1 MLDLRRL
8 RLLRELHRRGTI
20 AAVAEALTFTASA
33 VSQQLGVLERE
44 AGVPLLERSGR
55 RVTLTPAGRTLVT
68 HADAVLERLE
78 LAVAEL
84 AGAREGIGGPL
95 RIGTFPSGG
104 PAIVPATLAELA
116 RQHPALEPMVQEI
129 DSARVSDGLRAGEL
143 DVALVHD
150 YDFVPAPP
158 DTAVDQVPLLEEP
171 MYLATGTTTA
181 TGSTLGAG
189 ITPGAG
195 TTAGTGITLGAGT
208 TPGTGMTPGIG
219 TQTGTSTGASPA
231 DTPPPAPTPAP
242 PDDQGGVEGVGPAPA
257 PLRGG
262 ATQDIAAQHVDA
274 RGHTLADLLGP
285 WATAPWITA
294 RDGTTGHAMAVRAC
308 QAAGFQPRIRHQ
320 VNDFRTVLAL
330 AAHGQGAGFVP
341 EMATAQPPEGV
352 VLTRLPLYRRSKVA
366 FRAGG
371 GAHPAI
377 AAFVTAARTAVGT
390 AVRTTDQAA
399 TPPRHGR

>member
-8 RLLRELHRRGTI
+8 RLLRELDRRGTI
-20 AAVAEALTFTASA
+20 AAVAEALSFTASA
-33 VSQQLGVLERE
+33 VSQQLSVLERE

-55 RVTLTPAGRTLVT
+55 RVALTPAGHALVT

-78 LAVAEL
+78 LAVSEL

-116 RQHPALEPMVQEI
+116 QRHPALEPMVQEI

-150 YDFVPAPP
+150 YDFVPATP
-158 DTAVDQVPLLEEP
+158 DTTVDQVPLLDEP
-171 MYLATGTTTA
+171 MYLATGA
-181 TGSTLGAG
+181 A
-189 ITPGAG
+189 
-195 TTAGTGITLGAGT
+195 
-208 TPGTGMTPGIG
+208 
-219 TQTGTSTGASPA
+219 A
-231 DTPPPAPTPAP
+231 DTDTSW
-242 PDDQGGVEGVGPAPA
+242 
-257 PLRGG
+257 G
-262 ATQDIAAQHVDA
+262 AAA
-274 RGHTLADLLGP
+274 RGDSLAELLGP

-330 AAHGQGAGFVP
+330 AAIGQGAGFVP
-341 EMATAQPPEGV
+341 EMATAHAPEGV

-366 FRAGG
+366 FRTGG

-377 AAFVTAARTAVGT
+377 AAFVAAARTAVDTTGHRGT
-390 AVRTTDQAA
+390 SAGRT
-399 TPPRHGR
+399 PH

>member
-1 MLDLRRL
+1 MLDVRRL
-8 RLLRELHRRGTI
+8 HLLRELHRRGTI
-20 AAVAEALTFTASA
+20 AAVADALTFTASA
-33 VSQQLGVLERE
+33 VSQQLSVLERE

-55 RVTLTPAGRTLVT
+55 RVVLTPAGRTLVA

-78 LAVAEL
+78 LAVSEL

-116 RQHPALEPMVQEI
+116 RRHPALEPMVQEI

-158 DTAVDQVPLLEEP
+158 DAAVDQVPLLEEP
-171 MYLATGTTTA
+171 MYLATGADTAIDTDAA
-181 TGSTLGAG
+181 TGT
-189 ITPGAG
+189 
-195 TTAGTGITLGAGT
+195 GTGTRV
-208 TPGTGMTPGIG
+208 GTG
-219 TQTGTSTGASPA
+219 A
-231 DTPPPAPTPAP
+231 AP
-242 PDDQGGVEGVGPAPA
+242 GPA
-257 PLRGG
+257 
-262 ATQDIAAQHVDA
+262 A
-274 RGHTLADLLGP
+274 RGDTLAELLGP

-330 AAHGQGAGFVP
+330 ASIGQGAGFVP
-341 EMATAQPPEGV
+341 EMATTHAPEGV
-352 VLTRLPLYRRSKVA
+352 VLTRLPLFRRSKVA

-371 GAHPAI
+371 GSHPAI
-377 AAFVTAARTAVGT
+377 SAFVAAARTAVGAT
-390 AVRTTDQAA
+390 ARSS
-399 TPPRHGR
+399 

>member
-1 MLDLRRL
+1 MLDVRRL
-8 RLLRELHRRGTI
+8 HLLRELHRRGTI

-33 VSQQLGVLERE
+33 VSQQLSVLERE

-55 RVTLTPAGRTLVT
+55 RVVLTPAGRTLVT

-78 LAVAEL
+78 LAVSEL

-116 RQHPALEPMVQEI
+116 QRHPALEPMVQEI

-150 YDFVPAPP
+150 YDFVPASP

-171 MYLATGTTTA
+171 MYLATGAA
-181 TGSTLGAG
+181 TG
-189 ITPGAG
+189 
-195 TTAGTGITLGAGT
+195 
-208 TPGTGMTPGIG
+208 
-219 TQTGTSTGASPA
+219 TGTDPASGATA
-231 DTPPPAPTPAP
+231 
-242 PDDQGGVEGVGPAPA
+242 
-257 PLRGG
+257 RGG
-262 ATQDIAAQHVDA
+262 
-274 RGHTLADLLGP
+274 TLAELLGP
-285 WATAPWITA
+285 WAAAPWITA
-294 RDGTTGHAMAVRAC
+294 RDGTTGHVMAVRAC

-330 AAHGQGAGFVP
+330 AAIGQGAGFVP
-341 EMATAQPPEGV
+341 EMATAHAPEEV
-352 VLTRLPLYRRSKVA
+352 VLTRLPLFRRSKVA

-371 GAHPAI
+371 GTHPAI
-377 AAFVTAARTAVGT
+377 AAFVAAARTAVG
-390 AVRTTDQAA
+390 A
-399 TPPRHGR
+399 TGLASSSIAPRS

>member
-1 MLDLRRL
+1 MLDVRRL
-8 RLLRELHRRGTI
+8 HLLRELDRRGTI

-33 VSQQLGVLERE
+33 VSQQLSVLERE

-55 RVTLTPAGRTLVT
+55 RVVLTPAGRALVT

-78 LAVAEL
+78 LAVSEL

-116 RQHPALEPMVQEI
+116 RRHPALEPMVQEI

-150 YDFVPAPP
+150 YDFVPASP
-158 DTAVDQVPLLEEP
+158 DTTVDQVPLLEEP
-171 MYLATGTTTA
+171 MYLATGD
-181 TGSTLGAG
+181 STD
-189 ITPGAG
+189 TD
-195 TTAGTGITLGAGT
+195 
-208 TPGTGMTPGIG
+208 
-219 TQTGTSTGASPA
+219 PA
-231 DTPPPAPTPAP
+231 R
-242 PDDQGGVEGVGPAPA
+242 GPA
-257 PLRGG
+257 
-262 ATQDIAAQHVDA
+262 A
-274 RGHTLADLLGP
+274 RGDTLAELLGP
-285 WATAPWITA
+285 WAASPWITA

-330 AAHGQGAGFVP
+330 AAIGQGAGFVP
-341 EMATAQPPEGV
+341 EMATAHAPEGV
-352 VLTRLPLYRRSKVA
+352 VLTRLPLFRRSKVA

-371 GAHPAI
+371 GTHPAI
-377 AAFVTAARTAVGT
+377 AAFVAAARTAVG
-390 AVRTTDQAA
+390 A
-399 TPPRHGR
+399 TGPTSLPIASVS

>member
-1 MLDLRRL
+1 MLDARRL
-8 RLLRELHRRGTI
+8 HLLRELDRRGTI
-20 AAVAEALTFTASA
+20 AAVAEALNFTASA

-55 RVTLTPAGRTLVT
+55 RVVLTPAGRTLVT

-78 LAVAEL
+78 LAVSQL

-104 PAIVPATLAELA
+104 LAIVPATLAELA
-116 RQHPALEPMVQEI
+116 QRHPALEPMLQEI

-150 YDFVPAPP
+150 YDFVPAAP

-171 MYLATGTTTA
+171 MYLATGGTTDSVHA
-181 TGSTLGAG
+181 TGPA
-189 ITPGAG
+189 AR
-195 TTAGTGITLGAGT
+195 
-208 TPGTGMTPGIG
+208 
-219 TQTGTSTGASPA
+219 A
-231 DTPPPAPTPAP
+231 DT
-242 PDDQGGVEGVGPAPA
+242 
-257 PLRGG
+257 
-262 ATQDIAAQHVDA
+262 
-274 RGHTLADLLGP
+274 LAELLGP
-285 WATAPWITA
+285 WATSPWITA

-330 AAHGQGAGFVP
+330 AAIGQGAGFIP
-341 EMATAQPPEGV
+341 EMAVSHAPEGV
-352 VLTRLPLYRRSKVA
+352 VLTRLPLFRRSRVA

-377 AAFVTAARTAVGT
+377 AAFVSAARTA
-390 AVRTTDQAA
+390 AVAMGGA
-399 TPPRHGR
+399 S

>member
-1 MLDLRRL
+1 MLDVRRL
-8 RLLRELHRRGTI
+8 HLLRELDRRGTI

-55 RVTLTPAGRTLVT
+55 RVVLTPAGRALVT

-78 LAVAEL
+78 MAVSEL

-116 RQHPALEPMVQEI
+116 RRHPALEPMVQEI

-150 YDFVPAPP
+150 YDFVPASP
-158 DTAVDQVPLLEEP
+158 DTTVDQVPLLEEP
-171 MYLATGTTTA
+171 MYLATGGSTDSATDDSATDSARA
-181 TGSTLGAG
+181 TG
-189 ITPGAG
+189 
-195 TTAGTGITLGAGT
+195 
-208 TPGTGMTPGIG
+208 
-219 TQTGTSTGASPA
+219 PA
-231 DTPPPAPTPAP
+231 
-242 PDDQGGVEGVGPAPA
+242 
-257 PLRGG
+257 
-262 ATQDIAAQHVDA
+262 A
-274 RGHTLADLLGP
+274 RGETLAELLGP
-285 WATAPWITA
+285 WATSPWITA

-330 AAHGQGAGFVP
+330 AAIGQGAGFVP
-341 EMATAQPPEGV
+341 EMATAHAPAGV
-352 VLTRLPLYRRSKVA
+352 VLTRLPLFRRSKVA
-366 FRAGG
+366 FRTGG
-371 GAHPAI
+371 GTHPAI
-377 AAFVTAARTAVGT
+377 AAFVAAARTAVG
-390 AVRTTDQAA
+390 A
-399 TPPRHGR
+399 TGGAS